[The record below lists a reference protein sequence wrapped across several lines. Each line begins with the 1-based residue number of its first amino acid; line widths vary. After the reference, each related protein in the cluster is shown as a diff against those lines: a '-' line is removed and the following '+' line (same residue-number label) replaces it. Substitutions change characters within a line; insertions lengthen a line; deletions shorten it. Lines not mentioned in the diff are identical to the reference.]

1 MNLFLIG
8 NVVEYDG
15 KKWEIIDF
23 GISPEGYTTFLLKR
37 GPFKKM
43 VLETEI
49 ERIEE

>member
-8 NVVEYDG
+8 NVVKNNG
-15 KKWEIIDF
+15 KKWKIIDF

-37 GPFKKM
+37 GLFKKM

-49 ERIEE
+49 ERVEE